1 MKELHLIRT
10 SRTPEVYCNPQGV
23 IRIIGR
29 GIDVK
34 AEPEELMQWID
45 DYMANPAET
54 TNVYIAFEYINTV
67 RIRKL
72 FELLKSLI
80 MIKSKVIIHW
90 YYEYDDVDMQER
102 GEYLST
108 SLNYPIQC
116 IKIHN
121 IAGL

>member
-1 MKELHLIRT
+1 MNTLHLTRT
-10 SRTPEVYCNPQGV
+10 NKTPEVYCNPQGT

-29 GIDVK
+29 GIDVN
-34 AEPEELMQWID
+34 AEPEELTRWINE
-45 DYMANPAET
+45 YVVNPAET
-54 TNVYIAFEYINTV
+54 TAVYIAFEYINTV
-67 RIRKL
+67 RFRKL

-90 YYEYDDVDMQER
+90 YYEFDDVDMQER
-102 GEYLST
+102 GEYLSM
-108 SLNYPIQC
+108 SLNYPIQY